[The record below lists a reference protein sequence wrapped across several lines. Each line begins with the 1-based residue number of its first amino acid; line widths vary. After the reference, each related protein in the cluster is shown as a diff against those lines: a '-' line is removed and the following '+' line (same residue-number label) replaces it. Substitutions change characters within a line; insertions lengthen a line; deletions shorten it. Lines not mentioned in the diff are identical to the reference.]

1 MKGLALAAL
10 VVAAAVAQVTV
21 APLFPVRGAVPEL
34 VLLTLALIG
43 TFAGPRPAMVLTPV
57 AALAAGF
64 LSDRDAGLLLV
75 AYLPLL
81 PLGAWLEDAPVPLAP
96 GVRTWLTLLGG
107 GVAYRVVLSAAAM
120 LTGAPVLVGG
130 LVWEVV
136 VPGLLVDSL
145 FFLLCYLPLRFV
157 GWTGGGLKLSRGR
170 YVSGL

>member
-10 VVAAAVAQVTV
+10 VVTAAVAQVTV

-34 VLLTLALIG
+34 VVLTLAMIG
-43 TFAGPRPAMVLTPV
+43 TFAGPRAAMVLTPA

-81 PLGAWLEDAPVPLAP
+81 PLGAWLEDAPLPLAA
-96 GVRTWLTLLGG
+96 GVRSWLTVLGA
-107 GVAYRVVLSAAAM
+107 GVAYRVVLAAAAM
-120 LTGAPVLVGG
+120 LTGARVMVGP
-130 LVWEVV
+130 LVWDVV
-136 VPGLLVDSL
+136 FPGLLVDSL
-145 FFLLCYLPLRFV
+145 FFSLCYIPLRLV
-157 GWTGGGLKLSRGR
+157 GWSGGGLKLSRGR